1 MNHIILDSIGKK
13 QLTTVISLC
22 ISLNFITGQCPSI
35 MLKSAEK
42 FQSYS
47 VVFWSEFQ
55 KYPKKN
61 DLRMLKISWSMHNY
75 YGITLWDNH
84 KGNCYATK
92 RKKGIFLINNQKTFC
107 Q

>member
-47 VVFWSEFQ
+47 EVSFKNTQ
-55 KYPKKN
+55 K
-61 DLRMLKISWSMHNY
+61 RMI
-75 YGITLWDNH
+75 
-84 KGNCYATK
+84 
-92 RKKGIFLINNQKTFC
+92 
-107 Q
+107 